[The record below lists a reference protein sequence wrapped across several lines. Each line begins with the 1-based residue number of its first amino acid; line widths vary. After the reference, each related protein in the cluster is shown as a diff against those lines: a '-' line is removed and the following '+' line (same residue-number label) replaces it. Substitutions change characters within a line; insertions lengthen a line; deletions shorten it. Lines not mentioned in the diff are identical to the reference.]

1 MKNTTLLG
9 VIVAIVLIIGG
20 FMFVNGKAVTGNVV
34 AQEPEPI
41 KGEAQQVVLS
51 MKNFNYYP
59 QEVRVKAGRP
69 VEVKL
74 DSKVGGCLRSIAFD
88 LGDEKASKYLRTD
101 KDSLVFTPTKE
112 GTFNFACSMGM
123 GYGKLIVEPS

>member
-20 FMFVNGKAVTGNVV
+20 FMLVNGKTVTRNVV
-34 AQEPEPI
+34 AQDADVI
-41 KGEAQQVVLS
+41 AGESQQVVLS

-59 QEVRVKAGRP
+59 QEVRVKAGQP

-74 DSKVGGCLRSIAFD
+74 DSKVGGCLRSIVFD
-88 LGDEKASKYLRTD
+88 LGDKKASKYLRTD
-101 KDSLVFTPTKE
+101 KDSLIFTPTKK

-123 GYGKLIVEPS
+123 GYGTLVVD